1 MPKNS
6 PWMVTY
12 NLEFVW
18 ILCIYF
24 FHMDTD
30 RYRHS
35 LRLQHTQDCKRICD
49 HQRCSRR
56 MNLPNSCQCQWHI
69 HQYLKWKSKYVETI
83 QLAGCG
89 AQITVHFPQYRV
101 HEWYIRELKQ
111 DLIDS
116 IAIARLIIL
125 TSYGL
130 NVDVSIPQGKKRLVR
145 LQRGSSITSKP
156 HEKGVLHSDKTYQYS
171 WIHLRSIQ
179 CYSYRC
185 TNLLCLCTQN
195 QGGMWRC
202 SSRIHHSLVNK
213 HSYKCTSRI
222 FVLDN
227 LNHKQEGYQSLLS
240 TSSYSH
246 IIYITLKSLFFQ
258 VYLA

>member
-130 NVDVSIPQGKKRLVR
+130 NVDVSIPQGKKDWFDCSAVLLLPVNHTRKAYYIVTKLTNTVESISGVSSVTVTGVR
-145 LQRGSSITSKP
+145 TYCVCAHRI
-156 HEKGVLHSDKTYQYS
+156 KGACGGVHRAFIIVWLTNTVINVQVEFLS
-171 WIHLRSIQ
+171 WI
-179 CYSYRC
+179 
-185 TNLLCLCTQN
+185 T
-195 QGGMWRC
+195 
-202 SSRIHHSLVNK
+202 
-213 HSYKCTSRI
+213 
-222 FVLDN
+222 
-227 LNHKQEGYQSLLS
+227 
-240 TSSYSH
+240 
-246 IIYITLKSLFFQ
+246 
-258 VYLA
+258 